1 MARKSQKKKVT
12 KKARSKH
19 NALLPKQVGFNIPTF
34 FVAALVLSIIGY
46 FVIKSFAAGGFYR
59 AKGRCTNINS
69 FAGYSCYFDSA
80 DGLAARMYITLL
92 NRTPTAASTDAW
104 AAKIVSTGSP
114 AVVAQQIVSTAEG
127 QRTFLS
133 LAQGSRVNR
142 MFLSLLNRG
151 PAAADGPGN
160 WSAAF
165 KENANVGNAWYYFV
179 TNYRTESISSSW
191 LSSKMIQAAPVLPNP
206 TPPNPTTP
214 PVQPSNPP
222 GPEPSE
228 TPLPSEPPSPN
239 PSPEPNDPPPSPE
252 PTTPP
257 GQDDSYTGGQEDYYD
272 PYVGYAVSQDD
283 GDSEALLSL
292 GEVSLEDLEGASDEK
307 IQEIIE
313 ESISKSNTSAKAD
326 VINRTFAGKLK
337 LLPPGQAMSDGPDQM
352 YYYINGKLKAK
363 IKKSPFS
370 YTLDTTRLKNSRY
383 ALTIVPYQNGEKLG
397 EYTYGITIKNNL
409 NFWQKIYNI
418 ITAPFAG

>member
-1 MARKSQKKKVT
+1 MAIKTTQKKRA
-12 KKARSKH
+12 KKAGLKRKT
-19 NALLPKQVGFNIPTF
+19 LLPKQVGFNVPTILI
-34 FVAALVLSIIGY
+34 VAVTLSVVGY
-46 FVIKSFAAGGFYR
+46 FVIRSFAAGGFYR
-59 AKGRCTNINS
+59 AKGTCSTVS
-69 FAGYSCYFDSA
+69 TFAGYSCYFDSA

-92 NRTPTAASTDAW
+92 NRTPTAASTDGW
-104 AAKIVSTGSP
+104 AARIVSTGSP
-114 AVVAQQIVSTAEG
+114 AAVAQQMVSTAEG
-127 QRTFLS
+127 QKTFLS
-133 LAQGSRVNR
+133 LSQGSRVNR

-151 PAAADGPGN
+151 PVAADGPGN
-160 WSAAF
+160 WSASF
-165 KENANVGNAWYYFV
+165 KENANVGTAWYYFV
-179 TNYRTESISSSW
+179 TNYRNESISSNW
-191 LSSKMIQAAPVLPNP
+191 LKDKMVQAAPTLTSPP
-206 TPPNPTTP
+206 TPPPAQPPTQP
-214 PVQPSNPP
+214 PEDPP
-222 GPEPSE
+222 E
-228 TPLPSEPPSPN
+228 TPLPPESPSPN
-239 PSPEPNDPPPSPE
+239 PSPEPSDPPQSPE
-252 PTTPP
+252 PVTPP
-257 GQDDSYTGGQEDYYD
+257 GQDDSYTGGQDDYYD

-313 ESISKSNTSAKAD
+313 ESITKSNTSAKTE

-363 IKKSPFS
+363 VKKSPFS
-370 YTLDTTRLKNSRY
+370 YTLDTTRLKNARY